1 MVIFLQHSISGLMV
15 GAIYGLVAVGF
26 VIIVKSNEIFNFAQ
40 GELLIFGAFVCWSLI
55 FQLNLPPWLGVV
67 GTVVLAAMFGM
78 AVERFPLRP
87 MIGQPLFA
95 IIMVTLA
102 VGLCMRGLL
111 TAVWGGMSWR
121 VFKPPLLPPE
131 PVKIGDLLLSQ
142 QHIYGFFIAILV
154 VVFLSLFFKFTRAGL
169 AMRIVAEDHQV
180 AQAMGISVRGVFRN
194 TWAMSAILAA
204 IGGILLGSINGINI
218 PLANIGLKAI
228 PAALI
233 GGLQSIP
240 GAVVG
245 GLLIGLLEG
254 LSTGYIGHGV
264 QDVVAYIVMI
274 LVLIFW
280 PHGFFG
286 LERIERV

>member
-1 MVIFLQHSISGLMV
+1 MVTFLQHALSGLMV
-15 GAIYGLVAVGF
+15 GAIYGLIAVGF
-26 VIIVKSNEIFNFAQ
+26 VIIIKSSEVFNFAQ
-40 GELLIFGAFVCWSLI
+40 GELLVFGAFICWSLL
-55 FQLNLPPWLGVV
+55 FQFKVPPWIA
-67 GTVVLAAMFGM
+67 VLATLGISGLFGM

-95 IIMVTLA
+95 IIMVTLT
-102 VGLCMRGLL
+102 VGLCMRGIL
-111 TAVWGGMSWR
+111 TAIWGGMSWR
-121 VFKPPLLPPE
+121 VFEPALLPQE
-131 PVKIGDLLLSQ
+131 PVVLGDLILSR
-142 QHIYGFFIAILV
+142 QHIYGFLTAIV
-154 VVFLSLFFKFTRAGL
+154 VVGGLSLFFKSTRAGL

-180 AQAMGISVRGVFRN
+180 AQAMGISVRRVFRN

-245 GLLIGLLEG
+245 GLLIGVLEG
-254 LSTGYIGHGV
+254 LSGGYIGHGI
-264 QDVVAYIVMI
+264 QDVVAYVVMI
-274 LVLIFW
+274 VVLIFW

-286 LERIERV
+286 LKRIERV

>member
-1 MVIFLQHSISGLMV
+1 MIIFLQHAVSGLMV

-40 GELLIFGAFVCWSLI
+40 GELLIFGAFLCWSLI
-55 FQLNLPPWLGVV
+55 FQFGVPPWLAVIL
-67 GTVVLAAMFGM
+67 TLVLAYLFGV

-102 VGLCMRGLL
+102 VGLCMRGII

-121 VFKPPLLPPE
+121 VFKPALLPAD
-131 PVKIGDLLLSQ
+131 PVNIGELSLSM
-142 QHIYGFFIAILV
+142 QHIYGFLIAIFV
-154 VVFLSLFFKFTRAGL
+154 VVGLSLFFKYTRAGL

-180 AQAMGISVRGVFRN
+180 AQAMGISVRGVFRK
-194 TWAMSAILAA
+194 TWALSAVLAA
-204 IGGILLGSINGINI
+204 IGGMLLGSINGINI

-240 GAVVG
+240 GAVIG
-245 GLLIGLLEG
+245 GLLIGFLEG
-254 LSTGYIGHGV
+254 LSSGYIGHGI
-264 QDVVAYIVMI
+264 QDVVAYAAMIV
-274 LVLIFW
+274 VLIFW

>member
-1 MVIFLQHSISGLMV
+1 MAAFLQHALSGLMV

-26 VIIVKSNEIFNFAQ
+26 VIIIKSSEIFNFAQ
-40 GELLIFGAFVCWSLI
+40 GELLILGAFLCWSLLVQ
-55 FQLNLPPWLGVV
+55 FNLPPWVAILVTLG
-67 GTVVLAAMFGM
+67 LAFLFGM

-87 MIGQPLFA
+87 MMGQPLFA

-102 VGLCMRGLL
+102 IGLCMRGML

-121 VFKPPLLPPE
+121 VFKPDLLPTQPL
-131 PVKIGDLLLSQ
+131 DLGSLILSR
-142 QHIYGFFIAILV
+142 QHVYGFFIAV
-154 VVFLSLFFKFTRAGL
+154 MVVFGLSLFFKLTRAGL

-180 AQAMGISVRGVFRN
+180 AQAMGISVRKVVRN
-194 TWAMSAILAA
+194 TWAMSAVLAG

-240 GAVVG
+240 GAMVG
-245 GLLIGLLEG
+245 GVLIGLLEG
-254 LSTGYIGHGV
+254 LSSGYIGYGV
-264 QDVVAYIVMI
+264 QEVVAYVVMI
-274 LVLIFW
+274 VVIIFW

>member
-1 MVIFLQHSISGLMV
+1 MV

-26 VIIVKSNEIFNFAQ
+26 VIIVKATEVFNFAQ
-40 GELLIFGAFVCWSLI
+40 GELLIFGAFVCWSLV
-55 FQLNLPPWLGVV
+55 FQFHLPPWLAVLASL
-67 GTVVLAAMFGM
+67 VLAALFGM
-78 AVERFPLRP
+78 VVERFPLRP

-95 IIMVTLA
+95 IIMVTLT
-102 VGLCMRGLL
+102 VGLCLRGLL
-111 TAVWGGMSWR
+111 TAIWGGMSWK

-131 PVKIGDLLLSQ
+131 PVVIGELMLSQ
-142 QHIYGFFIAILV
+142 QHIYGFFIAVFV
-154 VVFLSLFFKFTRAGL
+154 VVILSLFFKYTNAGL
-169 AMRIVAEDHQV
+169 AMRIVAEDNQV
-180 AQAMGISVRGVFRN
+180 AQAMGISVRRVFRN
-194 TWAMSAILAA
+194 TWAISAILAA

-233 GGLQSIP
+233 GGLQSIH
-240 GAVVG
+240 GAVIG

-264 QDVVAYIVMI
+264 QEVVAYVVMI
-274 LVLIFW
+274 VVLIFW

-286 LERIERV
+286 LETIERV

>member
-1 MVIFLQHSISGLMV
+1 MVVFFQHAVSGLMV

-26 VIIVKSNEIFNFAQ
+26 VIIVKSSEVFNFAQ
-40 GELLIFGAFVCWSLI
+40 GELLILGAFLCWSLI
-55 FQLNLPPWLGVV
+55 FQFSLPAWLA
-67 GTVVLAAMFGM
+67 VLITLALAGLFGM

-95 IIMVTLA
+95 IIMVTLT
-102 VGLCMRGLL
+102 VGLCLRGLL

-121 VFKPPLLPPE
+121 VFKPALLPPE
-131 PVKIGDLLLSQ
+131 PLTIGGLNLSQ

-154 VVFLSLFFKFTRAGL
+154 VVGLSLFFKYTRAGL

-180 AQAMGISVRGVFRN
+180 AQAMGISVRGVFRI

-204 IGGILLGSINGINI
+204 VGGILLGSINGINI

-254 LSTGYIGHGV
+254 LSSGYIGHGF
-264 QDVVAYIVMI
+264 QDVAAYIVMI
-274 LVLIFW
+274 VVLIFW

>member
-1 MVIFLQHSISGLMV
+1 MTIFLQYAISGLMV

-26 VIIVKSNEIFNFAQ
+26 VIIVKSSEVFNFAQ
-40 GELLIFGAFVCWSLI
+40 GELLILGAFVCWALI
-55 FQLNLPPWLGVV
+55 FQLKLPPWLAVA
-67 GTVVLAAMFGM
+67 GTLAFAGLFGM
-78 AVERFPLRP
+78 VVERFPLRP

-102 VGLCMRGLL
+102 VGICLRGFL
-111 TAVWGGMSWR
+111 TAIWGGMSWR

-131 PVKIGDLLLSQ
+131 PVRVGKLLLPQ
-142 QHIYGFFIAILV
+142 QHIYGFFIAV
-154 VVFLSLFFKFTRAGL
+154 VVVLVLSLFFKYTRAGL
-169 AMRIVAEDHQV
+169 AMRIVAEDHKV
-180 AQAMGISVRGVFRN
+180 AQAMGISVRRVFRN
-194 TWAMSAILAA
+194 SWAMSAILAA

-218 PLANIGLKAI
+218 PLANIGIKAI

-254 LSTGYIGHGV
+254 LSSGYIGHGV

-274 LVLIFW
+274 VVLIFW

-286 LERIERV
+286 LETIERV

>member
-1 MVIFLQHSISGLMV
+1 MTVFLQHALSGLMV

-26 VIIVKSNEIFNFAQ
+26 VIIIKSSEIFNFAQ
-40 GELLIFGAFVCWSLI
+40 GELLILGAFLCWSLLVQ
-55 FQLNLPPWLGVV
+55 FNVPPWAAVLVTLG
-67 GTVVLAAMFGM
+67 LSFLFGM

-87 MIGQPLFA
+87 MMGQPLFA

-102 VGLCMRGLL
+102 IGLCMRGLL

-121 VFKPPLLPPE
+121 VFKPDLLPTQTL
-131 PVKIGDLLLSQ
+131 DLGTLALSR
-142 QHIYGFFIAILV
+142 QHLYGFCIAV
-154 VVFLSLFFKFTRAGL
+154 MVVFGLSLFFKFTKTGL

-180 AQAMGISVRGVFRN
+180 AQAMGISVRKVVRN
-194 TWAMSAILAA
+194 TWAMSAVLAA
-204 IGGILLGSINGINI
+204 IGGILLGSINGVNV
-218 PLANIGLKAI
+218 PLANVGLKAI

-240 GAVVG
+240 GAMVG
-245 GLLIGLLEG
+245 GVLIGLLEG

-264 QDVVAYIVMI
+264 QEVVAYVVMI
-274 LVLIFW
+274 IVLIFW

>member
-1 MVIFLQHSISGLMV
+1 MTIFLQHAISGLMV

-26 VIIVKSNEIFNFAQ
+26 VIIVKSNEIFNLAQ
-40 GELLIFGAFVCWSLI
+40 GELLVFGAFVCWSLI
-55 FQLNLPPWLGVV
+55 FQFNLPPWLGVLATLGV
-67 GTVVLAAMFGM
+67 AAMFGM

-87 MIGQPLFA
+87 MIGQPMFA
-95 IIMVTLA
+95 IIMVTLT
-102 VGLCMRGLL
+102 VGLCLRGFL
-111 TAVWGGMSWR
+111 TAIWGGMSWR

-131 PVKIGDLLLSQ
+131 PVALGELILSRQ
-142 QHIYGFFIAILV
+142 YIYGFIIAIV
-154 VVFLSLFFKFTRAGL
+154 VVVALSIFFKLTRAGL
-169 AMRIVAEDHQV
+169 AMRIVAEDQQV

-194 TWAMSAILAA
+194 TWAMSAMLAA

-218 PLANIGLKAI
+218 PLANIGMKAI

-240 GAVVG
+240 GAVIG
-245 GLLIGLLEG
+245 GLIIGLLEG
-254 LSTGYIGHGV
+254 LSSGYIGHGI

-274 LVLIFW
+274 IVLVFW

-286 LERIERV
+286 LVTIERV

>member
-1 MVIFLQHSISGLMV
+1 S
-15 GAIYGLVAVGF
+15 
-26 VIIVKSNEIFNFAQ
+26 EIFNFAQ
-40 GELLIFGAFVCWSLI
+40 GELLILGAFLCWSLI
-55 FQLNLPPWLGVV
+55 FQFKFPPWLGV
-67 GTVVLAAMFGM
+67 LAALGLAALFGM
-78 AVERFPLRP
+78 VLERFPLRA

-95 IIMVTLA
+95 IIMVTLT
-102 VGLCMRGLL
+102 VGLCLRGLL
-111 TAVWGGMSWR
+111 TAIWGGMSWK

-131 PVKIGDLLLSQ
+131 PVVIGELMLSQ
-142 QHIYGFFIAILV
+142 QHIYGFFIAVFV
-154 VVFLSLFFKFTRAGL
+154 VVMLSLFFKYTRAGL
-169 AMRIVAEDHQV
+169 AMRIVAEDNQV
-180 AQAMGISVRGVFRN
+180 AQAMGISVRRVFRN
-194 TWAMSAILAA
+194 TWAISAILAA

-240 GAVVG
+240 GAVIG

-264 QDVVAYIVMI
+264 QEVAAYVVMI
-274 LVLIFW
+274 VVLIFL

-286 LERIERV
+286 LETIERV